1 MSKKFQ
7 AMKKNP
13 SLKSLKA
20 KHYQQGWELAQL
32 EYQMQQNPKRT
43 RVWRKTRVGMLKAIC
58 LLLLFT
64 GLHLQGFSQ
73 KLTQTIRGKVIDQ
86 ESQVPVFGASVL
98 IIGTDPLLG
107 SSTDMEG
114 SFVIKDVPVGR
125 HSLKISSIGYEETGI
140 PELLVG
146 SGKEIVLTIRL
157 QESFMQ
163 LNEIVVTAEPEKGQP
178 LNDMATVS
186 ARSFTVEETQRYAA
200 SINDP
205 ARMVLSFAGVSSS
218 DDGSNEIIVRG
229 NSPRGV
235 LWRIEG
241 MEVPNPNHFGE
252 EGSSG
257 GGVSMM
263 SANMMDASDFYTGA
277 FPAEYGNAYS
287 GVFDINLRK
296 GNNEK
301 REYAAQIGL
310 MGIDFA
316 AEGPFSKDYNGSYL
330 VNYRYSTLSLLQE
343 LGVGG
348 FDFGVPVFQDLSYKI
363 HLPTKNAGTFNLW
376 GIGGLSNQKFV
387 DEEGGEGFDF
397 HYNMGVGGISHRVM
411 LSDKTYLESALS
423 VSKSKSGNDYYETA
437 NQLQANDEFWKTNL
451 RGSWLLNHKI
461 NAKNT
466 LRAGFIASHEQYD
479 LLKKYSN
486 ADTLIT
492 KVDASGNTQLY
503 QVYGQWK
510 TRLRENITLN
520 AGLHSMIL
528 ALNNNY
534 SIEPR
539 LGLRWSVSPTQAI
552 NAGFGVH
559 SKMEPL
565 LIYFSRYKDQ
575 GHPNKDLE
583 FMKAFHYVLGYEN
596 AFRPDWM
603 LKAEVYYQQLK
614 NVPIA
619 NTGTEDPEWLGYSAI
634 NYDGGFV
641 HQPLVNEG
649 NGQNYGIDVTLEKFF
664 TNNYYLTLTG
674 SVYDSEYTGRDG
686 IERDTRYNGNF
697 NANLLFG
704 KEFNVGRSGNNIL
717 GVNIRTLTSGG
728 RRWTPVLLE
737 ASKEMGE
744 AVYDWGRRF
753 EEREGMYFRTDL
765 RLSYRRNKA
774 SSATIWS
781 LDVQNMTNHQ
791 NVWGKDYNSKDQE
804 IVTFY
809 QMGLIPVLNYR
820 IEF

>member
-1 MSKKFQ
+1 
-7 AMKKNP
+7 MKKNI
-13 SLKSLKA
+13 SAKTLKA
-20 KHYQQGWELAQL
+20 KHYQEGWERAQA
-32 EYQMQQNPKRT
+32 EYQMQQTNKRPGVLHKH
-43 RVWRKTRVGMLKAIC
+43 RFEMLKTG
-58 LLLLFT
+58 LLLLLLTIIQF
-64 GLHLQGFSQ
+64 QGFSQ

-86 ESQVPVFGASVL
+86 ESQTPVIGASVL
-98 IIGTDPLLG
+98 ILGTDPLLG

-125 HSLKISSIGYEETGI
+125 HTLKITSIGYEDAGI

-146 SGKEIVLTIRL
+146 SGKEIVLTVRL
-157 QESFMQ
+157 QESFTQ
-163 LNEIVVTAEPEKGQP
+163 LDEIVVTAEPEKGQP
-178 LNDMATVS
+178 INDMATVS

-205 ARMVLSFAGVSSS
+205 ARMVLSFAGVSSN
-218 DDGSNEIIVRG
+218 DDGSNEIVVRG

-241 MEVPNPNHFGE
+241 VEVPNPNHFGD
-252 EGSSG
+252 EGSAG

-310 MGIDFA
+310 MGVDFA
-316 AEGPFSKDYNGSYL
+316 AEGPFSKEYKGSYL
-330 VNYRYSTLSLLQE
+330 VNYRYSTLGLLKE
-343 LGVGG
+343 IGVGG
-348 FDFGVPVFQDLSYKI
+348 LDFGVPLFQDLSYKI
-363 HLPTKNAGTFNLW
+363 HLPTQKAGTFNIW
-376 GIGGLSNQKFV
+376 GIGGLSNQHFD
-387 DEEGGEGFDF
+387 DEEEGEGFDF
-397 HYNMGVGGISHRVM
+397 RYDMGVTGLSHRM
-411 LSDKTYLESALS
+411 ILSEKTYLESILS
-423 VSKSKSGNDYYETA
+423 VSKSKNKLDFYEKED
-437 NQLQANDEFWKTNL
+437 QLLVNEIFLKTNI
-451 RGSWLLNHKI
+451 RGSFLLNHKI

-466 LRAGFIASHEQYD
+466 LRTGIITGQEQYD
-479 LLKKYSN
+479 LLKEYSD
-486 ADTLIT
+486 ADTSVT
-492 KVDASGNTQLY
+492 EVDAGGSTQLY

-510 TRLRENITLN
+510 TRVRENITLN

-539 LGLRWSVSPTQAI
+539 LGLRWSVSPTQAVS
-552 NAGFGVH
+552 AGFGIH

-565 LIYFSRYKDQ
+565 VVYFSRYKDQ
-575 GHPNKDLE
+575 GMPNKELN
-583 FMKAFHYVLGYEN
+583 FMKAWHYVLGYEN

-603 LKAEVYYQQLK
+603 FKAELYYQELK
-614 NVPIA
+614 GVPVA
-619 NTGTEDPEWLGYSAI
+619 VAGTDDPKWTGYSAI
-634 NYDGGFV
+634 NYNGGFV
-641 HQPLVNEG
+641 DQPLVNDG
-649 NGQNYGIDVTLEKFF
+649 TGRNYGIDATLEKFF

-686 IERDTRYNGNF
+686 IVRDTRYNGNF

-704 KEFNVGRSGNNIL
+704 KEFHLGRSDNNIF

-728 RRWTPVLLE
+728 RRWTPVLLQ
-737 ASKEMGE
+737 ASKEKGE
-744 AVYDWGRRF
+744 AVYDWERRF
-753 EEREGMYFRTDL
+753 EEHEGMYFRTDL
-765 RLSYRRNKA
+765 RFSYRRNKRHH
-774 SSATIWS
+774 ATIWS
-781 LDVQNMTNHQ
+781 LDIQNATNHK
-791 NVWGKDYNSKDQE
+791 NIWAKEYDSKDQE
-804 IVTFY
+804 IEKAY
-809 QMGLIPVLNYR
+809 QVGIIPVLNYR